1 MHKKNFLLLLIL
13 LLTPSIVLASG
24 SAFTAREAIFIEL
37 FTTIHMSI
45 FVLYPISNL
54 LSSEKPSKLFWKLF
68 IIRACILLI
77 GNTISPSIAFVDFI
91 LIFIGA
97 FLVVP
102 ILGAILHKNPYKRN
116 TVNITTTGTRSF
128 TKTGVLLKCASCN
141 TDLDVEDKFCPNCGM
156 AIEGDNIVVVDNSK
170 DVVAPNNFDPMFDL
184 PEEQMIDSYILSQ
197 MNNLKID
204 VNEKKIPISALKR
217 KNIMFIILAVLMF
230 AFLSMIFFH
239 LSLVFYFIGLII
251 LFVFYKQTKKYSLLK
266 FIKKEV
272 KARPEEDID
281 KIILSVS
288 STFTEDTSKRVFI
301 LSTVISIILPFIIFF
316 NPHILYETNKDG
328 AVVRFYTVGITNFT
342 KVTIPD
348 THKGLKVIGIR
359 GQVFK
364 NMYFLKSVKLPDS
377 IEEIRGQAF
386 ENDSSLESINIP
398 TSLTYLGGS
407 SFKGCKSLKEVTLP
421 DTLEFIGGEAFKDA
435 VSLESINIPESVTE
449 IRGNTFENDKSLKS
463 INIPDS
469 ITRIGGHAFY
479 GCSSLSEV
487 KINETSKLKEI
498 GSSAF
503 RKCSGLSEVTIP
515 SITSVNS
522 RAFKESPTKV
532 KKFGEVDYGSLIN
545 REYFKNTSFEYLRVG
560 ETEKI
565 SKYIDSVAKEID
577 AEITLKSINVT
588 ANGNEFILQYKDKN
602 KTKEFKLNK
611 DNSLF
616 KANDDIAIEVSASY
630 VFSSSSSI
638 SLNTYYN

>member
-1 MHKKNFLLLLIL
+1 MHKKNFLFLLIL
-13 LLTPSIVLASG
+13 MLTPSIVLASG
-24 SAFTAREAIFIEL
+24 SAFTAIEAIFIEL

-45 FVLYPISNL
+45 FVFYPISNL

-77 GNTISPSIAFVDFI
+77 GNTISPSIAFIDFI

-116 TVNITTTGTRSF
+116 NINVTTTGTKTF

-156 AIEGDNIVVVDNSK
+156 AIEGDNIVVVDNSQ
-170 DVVAPNNFDPMFDL
+170 DVVGPNNFDPMFDL

-217 KNIMFIILAVLMF
+217 KNIMFIILAVLIF

-239 LSLVFYFIGLII
+239 LNPVFFLFGFIV
-251 LFVFYKQTKKYSLLK
+251 LFIFYKQTKKYNLLK

-288 STFTEDTSKRVFI
+288 STFTEDTSKRVLI
-301 LSTVISIILPFIIFF
+301 LSTVISIILPLIIFF
-316 NPHILYETNKDG
+316 NPHVLYETNKDG
-328 AVVRFYTVGITNFT
+328 AVVRFYTVGITNFR

-348 THKGLKVIGIR
+348 KYKGLKVIGIR

-377 IEEIRGQAF
+377 IKEVRGQAF

-407 SFKGCKSLKEVTLP
+407 SFKGCKSLKEITLP
-421 DTLEFIGGEAFKDA
+421 ESLEFIGGEAFKDA

-479 GCSSLSEV
+479 GCSLLSEV

-503 RKCSGLSEVTIP
+503 RKCNSLSEITIP
-515 SITSVNS
+515 STTSVNS

-545 REYFKNTSFEYLRVG
+545 REDFKNTSFEYLRVG

-630 VFSSSSSI
+630 VFNSSSSI